1 MASTNLNHVLII
13 GAGASGLASALG
25 LHALGIPCTVYELR
39 ATPSTIGG
47 AVSLSPN
54 ALRYLD
60 HLGVLQHLQ
69 GRGCTTRSIEIFSAL
84 SGQRIGELSF
94 RNIDKIQYNA
104 LRIPRAQLIQGLLEV
119 LEKTNVKIEYGKK
132 LVALTE
138 SDESV
143 VASFEDGTIAN
154 GDILLGCDGI
164 HSNARMKLVDPER
177 APVYS
182 NTAAAYGMVP
192 ISSIS
197 SQVYFED
204 ASINSSRRGSL
215 LTAFCDANK
224 QTMYFAAVMEV
235 KTELDHEG
243 WKAQSTD
250 QETIRKEINSRF
262 GGLKK
267 PFLAEMV
274 DKVKDVYFY
283 PVYVL
288 PPQGQW
294 SSKRVILLGDAAHAV
309 CSCHSPPTA
318 LSTYDYPRCPL
329 TEKASASH

>member
-1 MASTNLNHVLII
+1 MSSTKLNHVLII
-13 GAGASGLASALG
+13 GAGASGLASALA
-25 LHALGIPCTVYELR
+25 LHALGIPCTVYESR

-54 ALRYLD
+54 ALRCLD

-69 GRGCTTRSIEIFSAL
+69 GKGCTTRSIEVFSAL

-94 RNIDKIQYNA
+94 RNVDKIQYNA

-143 VASFEDGTIAN
+143 EAAFEDGGIAK

-164 HSNARMKLVDPER
+164 HSNTRTKLVDPER

-197 SQVYFED
+197 SPVYFED

-215 LTAFCDANK
+215 LAAFCDANK
-224 QTMYFAAVMEV
+224 QTLYFAAVMEV
-235 KTELDHEG
+235 KAELDHEG

-250 QETIRKEINSRF
+250 QETIKKEINSRF

-267 PFLAEMV
+267 PFLAEVV
-274 DKVKDVYFY
+274 DKVEDVYFY

-294 SSKRVILLGDAAHAV
+294 SSKRVMLLGDAAHAV
-309 CSCHSPPTA
+309 CFYHFALTTLLTHHYSRRPP
-318 LSTYDYPRCPL
+318 